1 MASVTPERM
10 GMSADLQGKTALVT
24 GGARGLGRG
33 IVERLAA
40 AGALVVFNYAS
51 RADAA
56 RECVAAVESRAGQA
70 LPIQAALRSEE
81 SVQSFAK
88 AVDALLVSRIG
99 HGTIDILVNN
109 VGGGSYGTIPNTSM
123 ELYDETFSNNVRV
136 PFMVTK
142 AFLPKLR
149 DGGRLINISSAAAR
163 LAGVDFAVYSMSKAA
178 LDMFTK
184 VLAKELGPRRIP
196 VNSVAPGFNATDANL
211 HLVNDP
217 AMKKQ
222 IEEMTALGRFGQASD
237 IAEVVYALAS
247 AAGGWLTGQL
257 IEASG
262 GFRL

>member
-1 MASVTPERM
+1 
-10 GMSADLQGKTALVT
+10 MSAPVPRDLQGKTALVT

-56 RECVAAVESRAGQA
+56 RECVAAVESRGGRA
-70 LPIQAALRSEE
+70 LSLQAALRSEE
-81 SVQSFAK
+81 SVQSFARS
-88 AVDALLVSRIG
+88 VDALLLKQSG
-99 HGTIDILVNN
+99 QSTIDILVNN
-109 VGGGSYGTIPNTSM
+109 VGGGAYGTVTSTSM
-123 ELYDETFSNNVRV
+123 DLFDETFSNNVRV

-142 AFLPKLR
+142 ALLPRVR
-149 DGGRLINISSAAAR
+149 DGGRVINISSAASR

-196 VNSVAPGFNATDANL
+196 VNSVAPGFNATDANVEL
-211 HLVNDP
+211 LNDP
-217 AMKKQ
+217 AMRKQ
-222 IEEMTALGRFGQASD
+222 IEDLTTLGRFGQPGD
-237 IAEVVYALAS
+237 IAEIVYALAS

>member
-1 MASVTPERM
+1 
-10 GMSADLQGKTALVT
+10 MSANAAVPKDLQGKTVLIT

-56 RECVAAVESRAGQA
+56 RDCVAAVEARGGRALA
-70 LPIQAALRSEE
+70 LQAALRSEE
-81 SVQSFAK
+81 SVQAFAK
-88 AVDALLVSRIG
+88 SVSDLLTQRAGNDS
-99 HGTIDILVNN
+99 IDVLINN
-109 VGGGSYGTIPNTSM
+109 VGGGAYGTIPNTSM

-142 AFLPKLR
+142 AFLPKVR
-149 DGGRLINISSAAAR
+149 DGGRVINISSAASR

-196 VNSVAPGFNATDANL
+196 VNSVAPGFNATDANMD
-211 HLVNDP
+211 LVNDA

-222 IEEMTALGRFGQASD
+222 IEEMTTLGRFGEASD